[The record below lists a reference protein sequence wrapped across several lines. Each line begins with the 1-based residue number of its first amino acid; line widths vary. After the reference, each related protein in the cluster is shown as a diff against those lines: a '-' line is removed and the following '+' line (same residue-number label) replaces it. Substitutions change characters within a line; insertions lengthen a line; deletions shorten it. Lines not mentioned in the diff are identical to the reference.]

1 MSFSSSPSFLGSF
14 LRRPSLSPP
23 LSHPLSSSDLST
35 STSLAPKITTT
46 TTTTTTHRF
55 WIFYRCYHDGDTLL
69 FGHAPHFEHDDN
81 HGEEGGH
88 DKKH

>member
-1 MSFSSSPSFLGSF
+1 MSISSSPSFLGSF

-23 LSHPLSSSDLST
+23 LSRPLSSSDLST

-46 TTTTTTHRF
+46 TTTQRF

-69 FGHAPHFEHDDN
+69 FGHAPHFEHDDH

>member
-1 MSFSSSPSFLGSF
+1 MQKKQSVDFDPIVRPPSPDL
-14 LRRPSLSPP
+14 LKKNKKTLSR
-23 LSHPLSSSDLST
+23 
-35 STSLAPKITTT
+35 
-46 TTTTTTHRF
+46 RF

-69 FGHAPHFEHDDN
+69 FGHAPHFEHDDHH

>member
-1 MSFSSSPSFLGSF
+1 MEGEREGELESEGNKKKRRFSSPIAALTLFFL
-14 LRRPSLSPP
+14 
-23 LSHPLSSSDLST
+23 DLLLKKKKLT
-35 STSLAPKITTT
+35 
-46 TTTTTTHRF
+46 RF

-69 FGHAPHFEHDDN
+69 FGHAPHFEHDDHH